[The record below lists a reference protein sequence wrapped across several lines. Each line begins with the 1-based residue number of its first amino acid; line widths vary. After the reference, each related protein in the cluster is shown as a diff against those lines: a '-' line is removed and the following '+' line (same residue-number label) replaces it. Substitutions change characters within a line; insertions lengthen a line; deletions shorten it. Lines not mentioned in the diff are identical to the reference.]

1 MRRKQEF
8 IENENELSYQN
19 EKISRILKDKPVTLY
34 DEAGNPFS
42 FASVLVIGK
51 HFTKTYRKDLFRL
64 LGVIGNSEIKILMYI
79 LHNVTYEN
87 YRMETANTF
96 CATYDEIVAATGCS
110 RRTVA
115 SVLKKL
121 KDCNAIVKV
130 SGSKYRVNPNLVSV
144 GTELQ
149 QQRIMIQYNTE
160 WISEAENENN

>member
-1 MRRKQEF
+1 MKNKQEF

-19 EKISRILKDKPVTLY
+19 KKINKILENQPVTLY
-34 DEAGNPFS
+34 DESGRPFN

-51 HFTKTYRKDLFRL
+51 NFTKTYREDLFRL
-64 LGVIGNSEIKILMYI
+64 LGIIGNSEIKILMYI
-79 LHNVTYEN
+79 LNNVTYEN

-96 CATYDEIVAATGCS
+96 CATYDEIVAKTGCS

-115 SVLKKL
+115 TVLKKL

-130 SGSKYRVNPNLVSV
+130 SGSKYRVNPNLASV

>member
-8 IENENELSYQN
+8 IDNESELSSQ
-19 EKISRILKDKPVTLY
+19 SRRINRLLKNKPVTFY
-34 DEAGNPFS
+34 DDAGNPFS
-42 FASVLVIGK
+42 FASILVVGK
-51 HFTKTYRKDLFRL
+51 NFTKTYREDLFRL
-64 LGVIGNSEIKILMYI
+64 LGIIGNSEIKIIMYI
-79 LHNVTYEN
+79 LNNVTYEN
-87 YRMETANTF
+87 FRMETANTF

-115 SVLKKL
+115 SVLRKL

-130 SGSKYRVNPNLVSV
+130 AGSKYRVNPNLVSV

-160 WISEAENENN
+160 WIAEAENENN